1 MRKSCLL
8 HNKQFEPNWK
18 MQSMNELVSI
28 IMPSYNTANYISES
42 IKSVQAQGYSNWKLI
57 IVDDC
62 STDNTDDIVKPF
74 LIDSRIRYLKNERNS
89 GAAVSRN
96 RALRE
101 AKGRWIA
108 FLDSDDLWVPEKL
121 EKQIGFMEK
130 NGYSFSYTN
139 YEEIDMAGQKTGVKI
154 TGPKKITKTGMFN
167 YCWPGCLTV
176 MYDAEKV
183 GLIQIA
189 DIKKNN
195 DYAMWLKVCKKADCY
210 LLDKELALY
219 RKGRVGSVSTQNLV
233 VMIKWHYKL
242 FREAEKK
249 GIIKSLFDTGRNM
262 IFGYY
267 KQKKYRKFSKSG
279 GGKKTKSLS

>member
-1 MRKSCLL
+1 
-8 HNKQFEPNWK
+8 
-18 MQSMNELVSI
+18 MNDLVSV
-28 IMPSYNTANYISES
+28 IMPSYNTADYISES
-42 IKSVQAQGYSNWKLI
+42 IKSVQAQTYTNWELI

-62 STDNTDDIVKPF
+62 STDNTDEVVVAF
-74 LIDSRIRYLKNERNS
+74 LGDQRIRYLKNERNS

-96 RALRE
+96 RALRK
-101 AKGRWIA
+101 AKGKWIA
-108 FLDSDDLWVPEKL
+108 FLDSDDLWAPEKL

-195 DYAMWLKVCKKADCY
+195 DYAM
-210 LLDKELALY
+210 
-219 RKGRVGSVSTQNLV
+219 
-233 VMIKWHYKL
+233 
-242 FREAEKK
+242 
-249 GIIKSLFDTGRNM
+249 
-262 IFGYY
+262 
-267 KQKKYRKFSKSG
+267 
-279 GGKKTKSLS
+279 